1 MPTLLEGKIALVTGG
16 ASGIGRATASIFARE
31 GAKVV
36 VADVLEDGGAE
47 TARMIEDAGGEASFV
62 RCDVTD
68 PASVE
73 ALVKRVVDIY
83 GRLDCAFNNAGIEG
97 VPYAPRRRQRGR
109 ELRPRHRRQPEGRLP
124 VHEVRDYR

>member
-73 ALVKRVVDIY
+73 ALVKRVVELTDASI
-83 GRLDCAFNNAGIEG
+83 
-97 VPYAPRRRQRGR
+97 APSTTPASRGSPTSASPTTR
-109 ELRPRHRRQPEGRLP
+109 SRTSTASSAST
-124 VHEVRDYR
+124 